1 MHTSSRPGRS
11 FLDRF
16 GATILRGGIAPVPAT
31 LYFYQAEL
39 GLSPQ
44 EVWFIGYILAHK
56 WDEDLPHPSL
66 VKMAE
71 RVGLSSRQLHR
82 IKGSLTA
89 KGLLTCVPRRQ
100 AAGGKDSNGYDFSDL
115 FGRLESLIRAHGP
128 RGERPVEEPPL
139 FGDEESPPPLS
150 HRDGTPTSHDS
161 EATYPEPERAET
173 KHVDIPPPSP
183 SNFPAVQDRSEE
195 EVAFFNQ
202 ATWRAAQAIL
212 RLACGPDEYERI
224 ARYVQLLEIDQ
235 ARGWAL
241 LGVPNAHLREEVQ
254 ARLTVPIQTAL
265 ERACGSRLKLL
276 VVVRSPKATPRLAEL
291 LTAATGRDGVHTTSD
306 HDTPVEQV
314 GSRNMFAAHQPAVV
328 NEEGI
333 IQ

>member
-1 MHTSSRPGRS
+1 VTPP
-11 FLDRF
+11 
-16 GATILRGGIAPVPAT
+16 TQT
-31 LYFYQAEL
+31 
-39 GLSPQ
+39 
-44 EVWFIGYILAHK
+44 
-56 WDEDLPHPSL
+56 
-66 VKMAE
+66 
-71 RVGLSSRQLHR
+71 HR
-82 IKGSLTA
+82 
-89 KGLLTCVPRRQ
+89 
-100 AAGGKDSNGYDFSDL
+100 
-115 FGRLESLIRAHGP
+115 
-128 RGERPVEEPPL
+128 
-139 FGDEESPPPLS
+139 
-150 HRDGTPTSHDS
+150 TPTSHDS

-291 LTAATGRDGVHTTSD
+291 LTAATDRGGAAPGGAHTTSD
-306 HDTPVEQV
+306 HDTPIEQA
-314 GSRNMFAAHQPAVV
+314 GSRNKLAAHQPAVV